1 MKLLSCET
9 CVAYDEVSS
18 TCHAGPPTVVVMQVG
33 YYPGGSR
40 DGTFT
45 AWPHV
50 APSDWCLEH
59 KAEA

>member
-9 CVAYDEVSS
+9 CVAYDEVSR
-18 TCHAGPPTVVVMQVG
+18 TCHVGPPTVVVMQVND
-33 YYPGGSR
+33 YHSR
-40 DGTFT
+40 SHDKMFT
-45 AWPHV
+45 AWPDV